1 MTGLLEILEQAR
13 GLTFWGVALLAVF
26 VLSLVVDT
34 MLSRRYSAGDGSRD
48 KFTSRYLVLS
58 LSFNTILMVCSS
70 YFGFGQLSSS
80 FSTWMVPGFLIALM
94 GALVRYSSILSLGN
108 RFTWRVEILKEH
120 ALKEDGL
127 YALVRHP
134 SYLGGLLSVYGA
146 ALVYQSLVS
155 LAVLTCTHLPLL
167 IYRISVEE
175 EVLANY
181 FGESFTGYRGRTYRL
196 VPYLF

>member
-1 MTGLLEILEQAR
+1 MTGLLEILEQAP